1 MLKIKLIS
9 VGKIKEKAMN
19 EIIAEFEKR
28 LTRYC
33 KFESV
38 IIPDSPV
45 KDNPS
50 SADISEVLKK
60 EATLIS
66 AKISPRSY
74 KICMCI
80 EGKKLDSEKFADKI
94 SDIANSFS
102 EIDFIIG
109 SSHGLS
115 TEIKNM
121 ADFKFSMSDLTF
133 PHNIA
138 RLMLTEQIYR
148 SFKIISNENYHK

>member
-1 MLKIKLIS
+1 
-9 VGKIKEKAMN
+9 MN

-38 IIPDSPV
+38 VIPDSAV

-50 SADISEVLKK
+50 ASEINEVLKK
-60 EATLIS
+60 EASLIS
-66 AKISPRSY
+66 EKISSRSY

-80 EGKKLDSEKFADKI
+80 EGKKLDSIKFADKI
-94 SDIANSFS
+94 SVISNNFS

-109 SSHGLS
+109 RSHGLAD
-115 TEIKNM
+115 EIKNM
-121 ADFKFSMSDLTF
+121 SDFKFSMSDLTF

-148 SFKIISNENYHK
+148 CFKILSNENYHK